1 MALRIPAAMPE
12 CQGKEQNFEY
22 SKYDKKD
29 FKQNIVCSC
38 HISDGIY
45 DSTCYLSVVMRYVFV
60 HPVTWSEDTL
70 TYSFVWMSLIGTAV
84 VFGERDHMMLTLFSD
99 KLEGIP
105 KQILCIISEIVIM
118 VLVYVLMVK
127 GGMSVFNIG
136 KGQVSPT
143 LGIRMSNVYTILP
156 VSGVFILI
164 YNVLNII
171 DSVAAIVNNK
181 KGGAA

>member
-1 MALRIPAAMPE
+1 MNTVNMIRKILNKILSAVVIFLMAFMTVLVTY
-12 CQGKEQNFEY
+12 Q
-22 SKYDKKD
+22 
-29 FKQNIVCSC
+29 
-38 HISDGIY
+38 
-45 DSTCYLSVVMRYVFV
+45 VVMRYVFV

-143 LGIRMSNVYTILP
+143 LGIRMSNV
-156 VSGVFILI
+156 
-164 YNVLNII
+164 
-171 DSVAAIVNNK
+171 
-181 KGGAA
+181 

>member
-1 MALRIPAAMPE
+1 MNTVNMIRKILNKILSAVVIFLMAFMTVLVTY
-12 CQGKEQNFEY
+12 Q
-22 SKYDKKD
+22 
-29 FKQNIVCSC
+29 
-38 HISDGIY
+38 
-45 DSTCYLSVVMRYVFV
+45 VVMRYVFV

-105 KQILCIISEIVIM
+105 KQILCM

>member
-1 MALRIPAAMPE
+1 MRTQFVNSRFSAVFSQ
-12 CQGKEQNFEY
+12 QGFN
-22 SKYDKKD
+22 
-29 FKQNIVCSC
+29 
-38 HISDGIY
+38 G
-45 DSTCYLSVVMRYVFV
+45 R
-60 HPVTWSEDTL
+60 
-70 TYSFVWMSLIGTAV
+70 
-84 VFGERDHMMLTLFSD
+84 
-99 KLEGIP
+99 
-105 KQILCIISEIVIM
+105 
-118 VLVYVLMVK
+118 
-127 GGMSVFNIG
+127 SVFNIG

>member
-1 MALRIPAAMPE
+1 
-12 CQGKEQNFEY
+12 
-22 SKYDKKD
+22 
-29 FKQNIVCSC
+29 
-38 HISDGIY
+38 
-45 DSTCYLSVVMRYVFV
+45 
-60 HPVTWSEDTL
+60 
-70 TYSFVWMSLIGTAV
+70 
-84 VFGERDHMMLTLFSD
+84 
-99 KLEGIP
+99 
-105 KQILCIISEIVIM
+105 M

>member
-1 MALRIPAAMPE
+1 MNTVNMIRKILNKILSAVVIFLMAFMTVLVTYQVA
-12 CQGKEQNFEY
+12 
-22 SKYDKKD
+22 
-29 FKQNIVCSC
+29 
-38 HISDGIY
+38 
-45 DSTCYLSVVMRYVFV
+45 MRYVFV

>member
-1 MALRIPAAMPE
+1 
-12 CQGKEQNFEY
+12 
-22 SKYDKKD
+22 
-29 FKQNIVCSC
+29 
-38 HISDGIY
+38 
-45 DSTCYLSVVMRYVFV
+45 
-60 HPVTWSEDTL
+60 
-70 TYSFVWMSLIGTAV
+70 
-84 VFGERDHMMLTLFSD
+84 
-99 KLEGIP
+99 
-105 KQILCIISEIVIM
+105 M

-136 KGQVSPT
+136 KDRFLPHC
-143 LGIRMSNVYTILP
+143 IRMSNVYTILP